1 MEDTYPQVIYYFIT
15 KEVFPV
21 KSSTNLSRYQHSR
34 VSLEYFHDTKAQD
47 QSYFSSTYYLWGNI
61 LH

>member
-47 QSYFSSTYYLWGNI
+47 QSYFSSTYYL
-61 LH
+61 